1 MIVLDAK
8 LYEVLSLAMRYFFT
22 FIGLLIVWRSF
33 RWLGKD
39 RRQKHHRLKNLPDA
53 GTIGILTVEAGEG
66 ELAPGDTLPV
76 PHEGVLGYLR
86 TCDVVV
92 PMADVARVH
101 LDFAFVNGKG
111 LFIRPR
117 RGCAVT
123 VDGSPIETPRDS
135 REHPMIHGSVL
146 TVGDTV
152 LRLGVFAGLDVPAVP
167 VVAPYP
173 AEQAPEDW
181 SPEAPAPFPMQDVY
195 APQAAWTQPPY
206 APYAAPGQMNPP
218 PASYPPYVPYSQ
230 QALCPQQNAPDS
242 PWQGGDSD
250 AT

>member
-1 MIVLDAK
+1 MTKFQIHSGSSLYTEDPAFDYHPQEVIVLDAK

-53 GTIGILTVEAGEG
+53 GTIGILTVEAGDG

-111 LFIRPR
+111 LFIHPR

-123 VDGSPIETPRDS
+123 VDGCPIESSQDS

-146 TVGDTV
+146 TVGEAV

-167 VVAPYP
+167 TVAPWPDAP
-173 AEQAPEDW
+173 AEDW
-181 SPEAPAPFPMQDVY
+181 SPETPAPFPMPGGY
-195 APQAAWTQPPY
+195 PTQMSPPPY
-206 APYAAPGQMNPP
+206 LP
-218 PASYPPYVPYSQ
+218 YPP
-230 QALCPQQNAPDS
+230 QNTLDS
-242 PWQGGDSD
+242 AWQGGNSD